1 MRRIEVRR
9 ADRSARG
16 AAGPPAILGRGR
28 SRGDRP
34 GRAAAADP
42 ADGSPM
48 PDLPTGTVTLLFT
61 DIEGSTRLLQRLDEG
76 YAEVL
81 DAHHRALRAAVAA
94 HGGLEV
100 DTQGDAFFVCF
111 PRAVDAVAAAVAA
124 QRALAAEPWPED
136 AAVRVRMGL
145 HTGEPRLAGG
155 RYVGLDVHRAARVC
169 AAGHGGQVLLTQ
181 STRDLVD
188 QALPA

>member
-9 ADRSARG
+9 ADPSARG
-16 AAGPPAILGRGR
+16 AARPPAILGRGR
-28 SRGDRP
+28 PRGGRRPGAVRP

-61 DIEGSTRLLQRLDEG
+61 DIEGSTRLLQRLGER

-111 PRAVDAVAAAVAA
+111 PRAVD
-124 QRALAAEPWPED
+124 
-136 AAVRVRMGL
+136 
-145 HTGEPRLAGG
+145 
-155 RYVGLDVHRAARVC
+155 
-169 AAGHGGQVLLTQ
+169 
-181 STRDLVD
+181 
-188 QALPA
+188 